1 MTPMDVRPAET
12 EDEIEHVR
20 RLFRSFLAWHR
31 ERHIDDLDL
40 IDAYFDGPAYEREIA
55 GLPGP
60 YAPPEGALLLCWN
73 AEIALGC
80 GAFRRIDAQRCEM
93 KRMFVAPTARGA
105 GAGRALATALIER
118 AKAAGYREMHLDTS
132 VRQQEA
138 ITLYRDLGFVETP
151 PTHEVPEAMQ
161 GWLLFFCREL

>member
-1 MTPMDVRPAET
+1 MTLMDVRQVET
-12 EDEIEHVR
+12 EGDLEHAR
-20 RLFRSFLAWHR
+20 RLLRSFLVWHR
-31 ERHIDDLDL
+31 ERHSDDLDL
-40 IDAYFDGPAYEREIA
+40 IEAYFDGPAYEREID

-60 YAPPEGALLLCWN
+60 YAPPDGALLLCWD

-93 KRMFVAPTARGA
+93 KRMFVAPTARHT
-105 GAGRALATALIER
+105 GAGRALATALIEH
-118 AKAAGYREMHLDTS
+118 ATDAGYRQMCLDTS

-151 PTHEVPEAMQ
+151 PPHDVPAAMQ
-161 GWLLFFCREL
+161 DWLVFFSREL